1 MTALNPKIA
10 VAFCALLLLTGC
22 QTYSLV
28 PLERVSIGGKL
39 SIEPKIQ
46 WNKRTVDNIEMWT
59 VDGESLQVVQ
69 IYKGLEDGD
78 TLFKIQDAE
87 KQENMPKFKETMSL
101 LEIREFIEASIVQS
115 GFTNL
120 KTLKFEPASFA
131 GRDGFRF
138 DFTFTDTNGL
148 RKLGLATGAMVGGKF
163 YLVFYHGAKLH
174 YYGRYLK
181 DVEDMIRTIQLA

>member
-1 MTALNPKIA
+1 MTALKPKIA
-10 VAFCALLLLTGC
+10 VAFCAFLLLAGC

-28 PLERVSIGGKL
+28 PMERVSIGGTL

-46 WNKRTVDNIEMWT
+46 WNKRTLDNTEMWT
-59 VDGESLQVVQ
+59 VDGEALQVVQ

-78 TLFKIQDAE
+78 TLFELQDSE

-138 DFTFTDTNGL
+138 DFTFTDKNGL
-148 RKLGLATGAMVGGKF
+148 RKLGFATGAMVGGKF

-174 YYGRYLK
+174 YYDKYLK
-181 DVEDMIRTIQLA
+181 EVEDMIRTIQLA